1 MVVGEWSFSDF
12 SRVTKKRTTLTEAL
26 ASQERYDVTFL
37 CCSDIP
43 YDDTWDRSGET
54 NRDDFHG
61 QIVEDLRHRGVLF
74 ASLAGSVKDRIAL
87 AKQPLADFNKY
98 ESRIAGP
105 L

>member
-1 MVVGEWSFSDF
+1 
-12 SRVTKKRTTLTEAL
+12 VTKKRTTLTEAL

-87 AKQPLADFNKY
+87 AKQTLATSTSMNLELQGLY
-98 ESRIAGP
+98 E
-105 L
+105 